1 MVLLLESGYFK
12 IKTKT
17 VDLYCIGIPKMT
29 LLLLTGMCAL
39 DWYFQSNA
47 QRLANPDVWTRHLI
61 LDQFCPT
68 RWYEAR
74 VLEEIDD
81 NYSGSWDDHKVG
93 MVYA

>member
-47 QRLANPDVWTRHLI
+47 QRLMNPEVWERHLI
-61 LDQFCPT
+61 LDQVCPT
-68 RWYEAR
+68 RWYLAK
-74 VLEEIDD
+74 VLKAYDMQYVGWE
-81 NYSGSWDDHKVG
+81 GHKVG
-93 MVYA
+93 MESY